1 MNPVTKEARN
11 LGHKR
16 LLELIETKQ
25 AVVGVLGMGYVG
37 FPLALECVNK
47 GYSVIGFDRNSEK
60 VSLLKDGHS
69 HIRDIDDNQLK
80 EALHTERFQVSENMS
95 LIEHCDIVVICV
107 PTPLNKKDKIPDLS
121 YIDSAVDTMLA
132 YGRPN
137 QLLILEST
145 TYPGTTKRKIADRM
159 ASGRQVNIGSDFFI
173 AYSPER
179 IDPGNSQYEVAD
191 IPKVVGGMT
200 RNCTKLASAFY
211 NTIVT
216 SVHPVTSPEVAET
229 AKLLENTYRYVNI
242 ALINE
247 MALNC
252 RELDIDIWEVINAA
266 DTKPFGFQKFSPG
279 PGVGGHCIP
288 IDPFYFK
295 WIANQKGLQ
304 TKLIDLADEIN
315 SEMPFSV
322 SDYAMKLVDKE
333 QCSILLI
340 GAAYKKNTND
350 SRESSAFAIIG
361 DLMKKGCTID
371 YYDPFISEIRLEDG
385 STKHSVPFTKE
396 QVNQYDVVIIHT
408 DHDDIDYSI
417 LHDADSI
424 IFDTRNICREKM
436 TDYANLVTL

>member
-1 MNPVTKEARN
+1 MNPVTQEARN

-80 EALHTERFQVSENMS
+80 AVLQTERFQVSENMS
-95 LIEHCDIVVICV
+95 LIEQCDIIVICV

-121 YIDSAVDTMLA
+121 YIDSAVDSMLA
-132 YGRPN
+132 YGRTN

-145 TYPGTTKRKIADRM
+145 TYPGTTKQKIADRM
-159 ASGRQVNIGSDFFI
+159 ATGRQVNIGSDFFI

-211 NTIVT
+211 NTIVA
-216 SVHPVTSPEVAET
+216 SIHPVTSPEVAET

-333 QCSILLI
+333 PCSILLI

-350 SRESSAFAIIG
+350 SRESSAFAIID

-385 STKHSVPFTKE
+385 SIKRSVPFTKE
-396 QVNQYDVVIIHT
+396 QINQYDVVIIHT
-408 DHDDIDYSI
+408 DHDDINYSI
-417 LHDADSI
+417 LRDTAPI

-436 TDYANLVTL
+436 ADNAKLVTL

>member
-16 LLELIETKQ
+16 LLELIEAKQ

-60 VSLLKDGHS
+60 VSLLKDGQS

-95 LIEHCDIVVICV
+95 LIEQCDIIVICV

-145 TYPGTTKRKIADRM
+145 TYPGTTTQKIADRM

-216 SVHPVTSPEVAET
+216 SIHPVTSPEVAET

-322 SDYAMKLVDKE
+322 SDYARKLVDKE

-385 STKHSVPFTKE
+385 SIKRSVPFTKE
-396 QVNQYDVVIIHT
+396 QVDQYDVVIIHT
-408 DHDDIDYSI
+408 DHDDINYSI
-417 LHDADSI
+417 LRDAAPI

-436 TDYANLVTL
+436 ADNANLVTL

>member
-16 LLELIETKQ
+16 LLELIEAKQ

-60 VSLLKDGHS
+60 VSLLKDGQS

-95 LIEHCDIVVICV
+95 LIEQCDIIVICV

-145 TYPGTTKRKIADRM
+145 TYPGTTKQKIADRM

-216 SVHPVTSPEVAET
+216 SIHPVTSPEVAET

-322 SDYAMKLVDKE
+322 SDYARKLVDKE

-385 STKHSVPFTKE
+385 SIKRSVPFTKE
-396 QVNQYDVVIIHT
+396 QVDQYDVVIIHT
-408 DHDDIDYSI
+408 DHDDINYSI
-417 LHDADSI
+417 LRDAAPI

-436 TDYANLVTL
+436 ADNANLVTL

>member
-1 MNPVTKEARN
+1 MNPVTQEARN

-80 EALHTERFQVSENMS
+80 AVLQTERFQVSENMS
-95 LIEHCDIVVICV
+95 LIEHCDIIVICV

-121 YIDSAVDTMLA
+121 YIDSAVDSMLA
-132 YGRPN
+132 YGRTN

-145 TYPGTTKRKIADRM
+145 TYPGTTKQKIADRM
-159 ASGRQVNIGSDFFI
+159 ATRRQVNIGSDFFI

-216 SVHPVTSPEVAET
+216 SIHPVTSPEVAET

-333 QCSILLI
+333 PCSILLI

-350 SRESSAFAIIG
+350 SRESSAFAIID

-385 STKHSVPFTKE
+385 SIKRSVPFTKE
-396 QVNQYDVVIIHT
+396 KINQYDVVIIHT
-408 DHDDIDYSI
+408 DHDDINYSI
-417 LHDADSI
+417 LRDTAPI

-436 TDYANLVTL
+436 ADNAKLVTL

>member
-16 LLELIETKQ
+16 FLELIEAKQ

-60 VSLLKDGHS
+60 VSLLKDGQS

-80 EALHTERFQVSENMS
+80 EALHTERFQVSDNMS
-95 LIEHCDIVVICV
+95 LIEQCDIIVICV

-145 TYPGTTKRKIADRM
+145 TYPGTTKQKIADRM

-216 SVHPVTSPEVAET
+216 SIHPVTSPEVAET

-385 STKHSVPFTKE
+385 SIKHSVPFTKE

-408 DHDDIDYSI
+408 DHDDINYSI
-417 LHDADSI
+417 LRDADPI

-436 TDYANLVTL
+436 TDYVNLVTL

>member
-16 LLELIETKQ
+16 FLELIEAKQ

-80 EALHTERFQVSENMS
+80 EALHTERFQVSDNMS
-95 LIEHCDIVVICV
+95 LIEQCDIIVICV

-145 TYPGTTKRKIADRM
+145 TYPGTTKQKIADRM

-216 SVHPVTSPEVAET
+216 SIHPVTSPEVAET

-385 STKHSVPFTKE
+385 SIKHSVPFTKE

-408 DHDDIDYSI
+408 DHDDINYSI
-417 LHDADSI
+417 LRDADPI

-436 TDYANLVTL
+436 TDYVNLVTL

>member
-11 LGHKR
+11 LSHKR

-47 GYSVIGFDRNSEK
+47 GYNVIGFDRNSEK

-69 HIRDIDDNQLK
+69 HIRDVDDSQLK

-95 LIEHCDIVVICV
+95 LIEHCDIIVICV

-145 TYPGTTKRKIADRM
+145 TYPGTTKQKIADRM
-159 ASGRQVNIGSDFFI
+159 AAGRQVNIGSDFFI

-179 IDPGNSQYEVAD
+179 IDPGNSHYEVAD

-200 RNCTKLASAFY
+200 RTCTKLASAFY

-216 SVHPVTSPEVAET
+216 SIHPVTSPEVAET

-333 QCSILLI
+333 HCNILLI

-350 SRESSAFAIIG
+350 SRESSAFAIID
-361 DLMKKGCTID
+361 DLMKKGCMID
-371 YYDPFISEIRLEDG
+371 YYDPFISEICLEDG
-385 STKHSVPFTKE
+385 SIKHSVPFTKE
-396 QVNQYDVVIIHT
+396 QINQYDVVIIHT
-408 DHDDIDYSI
+408 DHDDINYSI
-417 LHDADSI
+417 LQDTAPI
-424 IFDTRNICREKM
+424 IFDTRNICREKI
-436 TDYANLVTL
+436 DENAKLVTL

>member
-1 MNPVTKEARN
+1 MNPVTQEARN

-80 EALHTERFQVSENMS
+80 AVLQTERFQVSENMS
-95 LIEHCDIVVICV
+95 LIEQCDIIVICV

-121 YIDSAVDTMLA
+121 YIDSAVDSMLA
-132 YGRPN
+132 YGRTN

-145 TYPGTTKRKIADRM
+145 TYPGTTKQKIADRM
-159 ASGRQVNIGSDFFI
+159 ATGRQVNIGSDFFI

-216 SVHPVTSPEVAET
+216 SIHPVTSPEVAET

-333 QCSILLI
+333 PCSILLI

-350 SRESSAFAIIG
+350 SRESSAFAIID

-385 STKHSVPFTKE
+385 SIKRSVPFTKE
-396 QVNQYDVVIIHT
+396 KINQYDVVIIHT
-408 DHDDIDYSI
+408 DHDDINYSI
-417 LHDADSI
+417 LRDTAPI

-436 TDYANLVTL
+436 ADNAKLVTL

>member
-16 LLELIETKQ
+16 FLELIEAKQ

-80 EALHTERFQVSENMS
+80 EALHTERFQVSDNMS
-95 LIEHCDIVVICV
+95 LIEQCDIIVICV

-145 TYPGTTKRKIADRM
+145 TYPGTTKQKIADRM

-216 SVHPVTSPEVAET
+216 SIHPVTSPEVAET

-322 SDYAMKLVDKE
+322 SDYAMKLIDKE

-350 SRESSAFAIIG
+350 SRESSAFAIID
-361 DLMKKGCTID
+361 DLMKKECTID

-385 STKHSVPFTKE
+385 SIKHSVPFTKE

-408 DHDDIDYSI
+408 DHDDINYSI
-417 LHDADSI
+417 LRDADPI

-436 TDYANLVTL
+436 AYNPNLVTL

>member
-1 MNPVTKEARN
+1 MNPVTQEARN

-60 VSLLKDGHS
+60 VSLLKDGRS

-80 EALHTERFQVSENMS
+80 GALHTERFQVSENMS
-95 LIEHCDIVVICV
+95 LIEHCDIIVICV

-121 YIDSAVDTMLA
+121 HIDSAVDSMLA
-132 YGRPN
+132 YGRTN
-137 QLLILEST
+137 QVLILEST
-145 TYPGTTKRKIADRM
+145 TYPGTTKQKIADRM
-159 ASGRQVNIGSDFFI
+159 ATGRQVNIGSDFFI

-211 NTIVT
+211 NTIVA
-216 SVHPVTSPEVAET
+216 SIHPVTSPEVAET

-242 ALINE
+242 GLINE

-333 QCSILLI
+333 PCSILLI

-350 SRESSAFAIIG
+350 SRESSAFAIID

-385 STKHSVPFTKE
+385 SIKRSVPFTKD
-396 QVNQYDVVIIHT
+396 QINQYDVVIIHT
-408 DHDDIDYSI
+408 DHDDINYSI
-417 LHDADSI
+417 FQDTAPI

-436 TDYANLVTL
+436 ADNAKLVTL

>member
-11 LGHKR
+11 LGHMR
-16 LLELIETKQ
+16 LLELIEAKQ

-60 VSLLKDGHS
+60 VSLLKDGQS

-95 LIEHCDIVVICV
+95 LIEQCDIIVICV

-145 TYPGTTKRKIADRM
+145 TYPGTTKQKIADRM

-216 SVHPVTSPEVAET
+216 SIHPVTSPEVAET

-322 SDYAMKLVDKE
+322 SDYARKLVDKE

-385 STKHSVPFTKE
+385 SIKRSVPFTKE
-396 QVNQYDVVIIHT
+396 QVDQYDVVIIHT
-408 DHDDIDYSI
+408 DHDDINYSI
-417 LHDADSI
+417 LRDAAPI

-436 TDYANLVTL
+436 ADNANLVTL